1 MNYVCELQLCEL
13 NYNRFIAYVCMN
25 IFISPSQKKG
35 WERLKYLVEKEAII
49 KTTLF
54 SIKVTVEVW
63 VQKIS

>member
-1 MNYVCELQLCEL
+1 
-13 NYNRFIAYVCMN
+13 MN

-35 WERLKYLVEKEAII
+35 WERLKYLVKKEAII
-49 KTTLF
+49 KTILF